1 MAKQLRDDWLFNWIY
16 KKSNIQILLMLV
28 LFFVVMLDILPRL
41 LQCIPMFTPT
51 QDSTRLGLSLF
62 GSIITLSG
70 LLIGFLLNQA
80 QSNFREVQTLV
91 SQEAGRINNLDRL
104 LTRFGDPSIATI
116 RAELFEY
123 MNAIVNDEWALL
135 KNGQGSTK
143 THMLWRSI
151 SRSLMA
157 IEPQT
162 NRQTAMYTDIIKKS
176 EEVAESREARIERAN
191 IRLPGLFWVVILICM
206 FALMG
211 INTLFLPSD
220 SFFLGLKILPVT
232 LGALISLLVITDQ
245 PFKGQNSVQ
254 PEAFYKI
261 IESIK
266 TRKE

>member
-1 MAKQLRDDWLFNWIY
+1 MNTPSKESLFFNWIY
-16 KKSNIQILLMLV
+16 RRSNIQILILLII
-28 LFFVVMLDILPRL
+28 FFVTLLDVMPRA
-41 LQCIPMFTPT
+41 LQHIPIFAPS
-51 QDSTRLGLSLF
+51 QDSTRLGLGLF

-104 LTRFGDPSIATI
+104 LTRFGDPSIAPI
-116 RAELFEY
+116 RVELFDY
-123 MNAIVNDEWALL
+123 MNSIVNDEWALL
-135 KNGQGSTK
+135 QKGEGSSK
-143 THMLWRSI
+143 THMLWRGI
-151 SRSLMA
+151 SRQLMS

-191 IRLPGLFWVVILICM
+191 IRLPDLFWIVILICM

-220 SFFLGLKILPVT
+220 SFFLGLKILPIT
-232 LGALISLLVITDQ
+232 MGALISLLVITDQ

-254 PEAFYKI
+254 PDSFYKI

>member
-1 MAKQLRDDWLFNWIY
+1 MNKSAREDAFFNWIY
-16 KKSNIQILLMLV
+16 KKSNVQILLMLI
-28 LFFVVMLDILPRL
+28 LFFVALLDLMPRV
-41 LQCIPMFTPT
+41 LQTIPIFAPT
-51 QDSTRLGLSLF
+51 QDSTRLGLGLF

-104 LTRFGDPSIATI
+104 LTRFGDPSIAPI
-116 RAELFEY
+116 RIELFEY
-123 MNAIVNDEWALL
+123 MNSIVNDEWALL
-135 KNGQGSTK
+135 QKGEGSSK
-143 THMLWRSI
+143 THMLWRGI
-151 SRSLMA
+151 SRQLMS

-176 EEVAESREARIERAN
+176 EEVAESREARIERSN
-191 IRLPGLFWVVILICM
+191 IRLPGLFWIVILICM

-220 SFFLGLKILPVT
+220 SFFLGLKILPIT
-232 LGALISLLVITDQ
+232 MGALISLLVITDQ
-245 PFKGQNSVQ
+245 PFKGQNAVQ
-254 PEAFYKI
+254 PDAFYKI

>member
-1 MAKQLRDDWLFNWIY
+1 MNKPYREDSFFNWVY
-16 KKSNIQILLMLV
+16 RRSNVQILLLLI
-28 LFFVVMLDILPRL
+28 LFSVAMLDILPRL
-41 LQCIPMFTPT
+41 IQMIPIFSPT
-51 QDSTRLGLSLF
+51 QDSTRLGIGLF

-80 QSNFREVQTLV
+80 QSNFREVQSLV

-104 LTRFGDPSIATI
+104 LTRFGDPAIAPI
-116 RAELFEY
+116 RKELFEY
-123 MNAIVNDEWALL
+123 MNSIVYDEWDLL
-135 KNGQGSTK
+135 KKGEGSSK
-143 THMLWRSI
+143 THMLWRGI
-151 SRSLMA
+151 SQKLMS
-157 IEPQT
+157 IEPRT

-176 EEVAESREARIERAN
+176 EEVAESREARIERSS
-191 IRLPGLFWVVILICM
+191 IRLPGLFWIVILICM

-211 INTLFLPSD
+211 INTLFLQSD

-232 LGALISLLVITDQ
+232 MGALISLLVITDQ

-254 PEAFYKI
+254 PDAFYKI

>member
-1 MAKQLRDDWLFNWIY
+1 MKNITPDDAFFNWIY
-16 KKSNIQILLMLV
+16 RRTNVQILLILII
-28 LFFVVMLDILPRL
+28 FFVSLLDLMPRML
-41 LQCIPMFTPT
+41 QSIPFLAPT
-51 QDSTRLGLSLF
+51 QDSTRLGLALF

-104 LTRFGDPSIATI
+104 LTRYGDPSIAPI

-123 MNAIVNDEWALL
+123 MNSIVIDEWPLL
-135 KNGQGSTK
+135 QKSEGSPK
-143 THMLWRSI
+143 THMLWRGI
-151 SRSLMA
+151 SRKLMS
-157 IEPQT
+157 IDPHT

-191 IRLPGLFWVVILICM
+191 VRLPGLFWVVILICM
-206 FALMG
+206 FSLVG
-211 INTLFLPSD
+211 INTLFVPSD
-220 SFFLGLKILPVT
+220 SFFLGLKILPIT
-232 LGALISLLVITDQ
+232 MGALISLLVITDQ
-245 PFKGQNSVQ
+245 PFKGQNSVK
-254 PEAFYKI
+254 PDAFYKI

>member
-1 MAKQLRDDWLFNWIY
+1 MNTQRENAFFNWIY
-16 KKSNIQILLMLV
+16 KKTNIQILLILV
-28 LFFVVMLDILPRL
+28 LFFVTILDLLPRL
-41 LQCIPMFTPT
+41 LQCLPIFSPT
-51 QDSTRLGLSLF
+51 QDSTRLGLALF

-80 QSNFREVQTLV
+80 QSNFREVQNLV

-104 LTRFGDPSIATI
+104 LTRFGDPMMAPI
-116 RAELFEY
+116 RVELFAY
-123 MNAIVNDEWALL
+123 MNSIVDDEWPLL
-135 KNGQGSTK
+135 QKGKGSSK
-143 THMLWRSI
+143 THMLWRDI
-151 SRSLMA
+151 SRRLMS
-157 IEPQT
+157 IEPQS

-176 EEVAESREARIERAN
+176 EEVAESREARIEHAN

-206 FALMG
+206 LALLG

-232 LGALISLLVITDQ
+232 MGALISLLVITDQ

-254 PEAFYKI
+254 PDAFHKI